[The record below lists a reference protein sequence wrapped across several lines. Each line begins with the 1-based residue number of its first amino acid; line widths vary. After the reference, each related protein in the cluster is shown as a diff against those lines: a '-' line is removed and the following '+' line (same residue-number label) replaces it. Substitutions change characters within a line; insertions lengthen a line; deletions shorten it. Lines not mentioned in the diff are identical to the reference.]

1 MGEAQRRKKLDP
13 NFGKRSPDQLEIVI
27 APNLNL
33 PEDLESIK
41 QSLDQDGQ
49 NFEVG
54 QVIIKQI
61 SYPAL
66 FVPFTQSYQGSQKLY
81 SHVLFSPHH
90 QPTVLTQTLIDRISQ
105 KVSQLIKDRTQVWI
119 FHEGDSSD

>member
-1 MGEAQRRKKLDP
+1 MGEAKRRQKLEP
-13 NFGKRSPDQLEIVI
+13 NFGKLSQDQLEIVL
-27 APNLNL
+27 APNLTL

-41 QSLDQDGQ
+41 QSLHQDGQ

-54 QVIIKQI
+54 QVIIKEI

-66 FVPFTQSYQGSQKLY
+66 FIPFTQSYQGSPKLY
-81 SHVLFSPHH
+81 SHVLFSPQH

-119 FHEGDSSD
+119 FPEGESSD